1 MRSYNFNE
9 VLKIVT
15 EEIGI
20 SLETLSLCSGIP
32 IESLNDP
39 LFEIK
44 QKDKARDLLLIM
56 TLIIN
61 SDPVGSEDDYVVAH
75 IKSLE
80 DHFKISREVL
90 AQYAEVSLSDFN
102 DYLKEPNSI
111 SVTLKYQISTAILH
125 LFSVLTR
132 KSLI

>member
-1 MRSYNFNE
+1 MKGFDVLRSYNFNE

-56 TLIIN
+56 TPLLTVILW
-61 SDPVGSEDDYVVAH
+61 VA
-75 IKSLE
+75 KM
-80 DHFKISREVL
+80 
-90 AQYAEVSLSDFN
+90 
-102 DYLKEPNSI
+102 
-111 SVTLKYQISTAILH
+111 TM
-125 LFSVLTR
+125 
-132 KSLI
+132 